1 MSGDGTNGN
10 TAYEVDSTWAF
21 LQYQPMDSLSVDLGR
36 VRIPLFL
43 YSDTLQVGYTYPY
56 FFLPNEVYRVVPFSN
71 ITGLSVDYKK
81 PLGSSNWTLDAQP
94 FVGANTSQYDVVLNE
109 DQEPGSLLTDFD
121 EDSMYGAAVTLS
133 NDTLLLRAAY
143 SKLSLTAEPD
153 VSITSVALQDF
164 SSEPTSF
171 YSFAGKL
178 TVKQLFLQGEYAH
191 RDVPDTVAA
200 LTGYYATLGYQAD
213 KWVPTVTYG
222 RLKTD
227 NIDQLNSG
235 SSITKEA
242 PEAQYSWTGSIAYY
256 VNSMVDL
263 KVMAQLIHPL
273 DGTNGMFNQ
282 SPGKANVAMYGFGAD
297 VIF

>member
-1 MSGDGTNGN
+1 MALHHYNVRCLRV
-10 TAYEVDSTWAF
+10 AYSSF
-21 LQYQPMDSLSVDLGR
+21 PLQNLICRSP
-36 VRIPLFL
+36 
-43 YSDTLQVGYTYPY
+43 
-56 FFLPNEVYRVVPFSN
+56 
-71 ITGLSVDYKK
+71 
-81 PLGSSNWTLDAQP
+81 
-94 FVGANTSQYDVVLNE
+94 
-109 DQEPGSLLTDFD
+109 
-121 EDSMYGAAVTLS
+121 
-133 NDTLLLRAAY
+133 LLRCRT
-143 SKLSLTAEPD
+143 L
-153 VSITSVALQDF
+153 VVANQL
-164 SSEPTSF
+164 

-178 TVKQLFLQGEYAH
+178 TIKQLFLQAIAH
-191 RDVPDTVAA
+191 RDVPDMVAA